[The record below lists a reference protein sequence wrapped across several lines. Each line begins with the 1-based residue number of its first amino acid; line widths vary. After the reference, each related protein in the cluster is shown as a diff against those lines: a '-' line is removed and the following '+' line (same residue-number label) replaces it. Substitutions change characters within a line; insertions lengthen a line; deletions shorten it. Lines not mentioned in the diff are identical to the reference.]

1 MILHKYSNSI
11 ALKELSL
18 RSLNN
23 SQNLDLDFINKVD
36 VKFFFSLNNYSG
48 LKNFNSSFF
57 IFSYLF
63 TSIFLNTFKLK
74 LSFSKKVFIKRRKKQ
89 IKRQVNGFVFSLKNT
104 NDFYFYFQNILYNY
118 SILPLYTNS
127 FKNLPKKVLIDNHS
141 ILNLNINSIIFF
153 NNYYNNLLHHFQ
165 LSNNFFISF
174 FFRSS
179 MTDLVLYFFL
189 RSLGFNFEFKK
200 INKI

>member
-11 ALKELSL
+11 TLKELSL
-18 RSLNN
+18 RNLNN

-89 IKRQVNGFVFSLKNT
+89 IKRQVNGFIFILKDT
-104 NDFYFYFQNILYNY
+104 NDFYSCFQNILYNY
-118 SILPLYTNS
+118 SILPLYISS
-127 FKNLPKKVLIDNHS
+127 FKNLPKKKIIDDSS
-141 ILNLNINSIIFF
+141 ILNLNVNSIVFF
-153 NNYYNNLLHHFQ
+153 NNYFNNLLYYFQ

-174 FFRSS
+174 FYKSS
-179 MTDLVLYFFL
+179 ITDLILYFFL

-200 INKI
+200 IKKI